1 MGLPIVLSVFVI
13 GVIILLGCGIMVSR
27 FYRKVLQG
35 RALIINKVTKEPIG
49 TKGCRLTS
57 YISLPGKGREILED
71 LYLEIFERE
80 LEAWHTDESAWPTAR
95 TFEVFCE
102 WFDIEM
108 HSIVED
114 LCGDLITDDEVNE

>member
-1 MGLPIVLSVFVI
+1 MLNRGAIIVRPRAPYHAWAVGLDDSNMSPSDNDERTV
-13 GVIILLGCGIMVSR
+13 
-27 FYRKVLQG
+27 Y
-35 RALIINKVTKEPIG
+35 LIPSFEVPEQ
-49 TKGCRLTS
+49 
-57 YISLPGKGREILED
+57 GREILED